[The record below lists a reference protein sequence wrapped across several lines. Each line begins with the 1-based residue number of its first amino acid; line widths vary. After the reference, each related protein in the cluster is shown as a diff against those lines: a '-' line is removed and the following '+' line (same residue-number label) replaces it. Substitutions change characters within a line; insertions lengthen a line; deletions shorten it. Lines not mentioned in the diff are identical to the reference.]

1 MDDEVLVN
9 EIACIIM
16 NARNNVI
23 KKVNTELISAY
34 WNIGRIIVENELK
47 SGREEYGKSRIINNL
62 HNGSVILL
70 HATSKDNSNIL
81 DDVIK
86 ETKKMGYE
94 FRSLDQF
101 TR

>member
-1 MDDEVLVN
+1 MDNNLMDDEVVVN

-47 SGREEYGKSRIINNL
+47 SGREEYGKNNYLFFQKLLPINL
-62 HNGSVILL
+62 E
-70 HATSKDNSNIL
+70 KDFQEQIYK
-81 DDVIK
+81 I
-86 ETKKMGYE
+86 
-94 FRSLDQF
+94 
-101 TR
+101 